1 MLLTSF
7 SNRKAQEISL
17 TLCNVSKRYSN
28 QSNHQFTMKFIF
40 SFLLLS
46 TSLLPVKAQKL
57 TVMSYN
63 IHHGTNA
70 AEKDYLTEIAEL
82 IKSSKADL
90 VGLQEVDSICKR
102 SGNVDQMKRLAELTG
117 MYYAFARHFAYDGG
131 AYGNGILSRYPIS
144 DIKNHRITLIKKD
157 GGKDSRSLIAAEVTL
172 PNNKRMLFASVH
184 FALDSPSRLIQA
196 KETLALL
203 GATTMPVILTGD
215 LNCLPGTPELAVLDT
230 FFTEVD
236 PLLKPTF
243 PAEKPTR
250 KIDYIYVSSSS
261 LKRVV
266 SYKVFDEIGY
276 SDHAPMLVKVRIRLM

>member
-1 MLLTSF
+1 
-7 SNRKAQEISL
+7 
-17 TLCNVSKRYSN
+17 
-28 QSNHQFTMKFIF
+28 MKFIF
-40 SFLLLS
+40 SLLFIS
-46 TSLLPVKAQKL
+46 TSLLAVKAQKL

-70 AEKDYLTEIAEL
+70 AEKDYLVEMAEL

-90 VGLQEVDSICKR
+90 VGLQEVDSVCKR

-117 MYYAFARHFAYDGG
+117 MHYAFARHFAYDGG

-157 GGKDSRSLIAAEVTL
+157 GSKDSRALIATEVAL
-172 PNNKRMLFASVH
+172 PDNKKLLFASVH
-184 FALDSPSRLIQA
+184 FALDAQSRLIQA

-203 GATTMPVILTGD
+203 GKPEMPVILTGD
-215 LNCLPGTPELAVLDT
+215 LNCLPGKPELAVLDE

-236 PLLKPTF
+236 PSLTFTF

-250 KIDYIYVSSSS
+250 KIDYIYVSRTS
-261 LKRVV
+261 LKKIV

-276 SDHAPMLVKVRIRLM
+276 SDHAPLLVKVRLK